1 MYTEAPPSRIF
12 ERREPFSLHSYTYRP
27 SIRGGASHILRF
39 ALCPVLDTAHT
50 PSLPAHHK
58 SIVGS
63 VVEAAETRYTERQMH
78 HTGQRKA
85 IRQHVHSNLL
95 TYLAKRFS
103 HLNFLLYSFYQNL
116 SNHSFQNPPVCVLSC
131 VYISHRLSIYCE
143 YNPISGNILWFLK
156 KAKCRTVEGSWSL
169 KSDIFPFVMYHSY
182 CNHRW

>member
-27 SIRGGASHILRF
+27 SIRGGASHVLRF

-95 TYLAKRFS
+95 TYLAKHYS
-103 HLNFLLYSFYQNL
+103 HLNFYYIAFIRICQTTHFKIPLFVFCLAS
-116 SNHSFQNPPVCVLSC
+116 
-131 VYISHRLSIYCE
+131 ISHTACQYIVSIIPYLITYC
-143 YNPISGNILWFLK
+143 GFLK
-156 KAKCRTVEGSWSL
+156 KQSAGQ
-169 KSDIFPFVMYHSY
+169 
-182 CNHRW
+182 